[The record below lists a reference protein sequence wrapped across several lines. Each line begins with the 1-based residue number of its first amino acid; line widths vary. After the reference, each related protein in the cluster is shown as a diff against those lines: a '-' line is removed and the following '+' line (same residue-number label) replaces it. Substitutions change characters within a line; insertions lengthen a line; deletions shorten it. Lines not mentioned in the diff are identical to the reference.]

1 MIKLGTVG
9 TSAITDKFLAGVA
22 LTGRFEHTAVY
33 SRNEQTGREFAEK
46 HGAGASFT
54 DLEKMA
60 KSGIEAVYIASPN
73 VFHARQSRVFL
84 ENGVHVICEKPI
96 TTSLAEYDE
105 LKTLAD
111 RNNLIYME
119 AIIPRHTAGYEAVKQ
134 AMTQIGDITVARID
148 YCQRSSRLDAFLR
161 GERINIFDMSLH
173 AGTLMDLG
181 IYCVYAAVDL
191 LGAPESITATA
202 SLLPNGADGAGSAIF
217 SYKKF
222 PAVLSYGK
230 TGQSFIGSE
239 IVGDRGTLKIGS
251 VSQYTDVRLVKN
263 GEEHIIVGSPD
274 KAQLM
279 SGEAVKF
286 ADYIRDPESRADY
299 EAASEL
305 CRNVHICMDK
315 IKHSAGL
322 VYPAAK

>member
-161 GERINIFDMSLH
+161 GERINIFDMLLH

-191 LGAPESITATA
+191 LGAPQSITATA

-239 IVGDRGTLKIGS
+239 IVGESGTLKIGS

-279 SGEAVKF
+279 SGEAGKF

-299 EAASEL
+299 EAVSQL